1 MADTPVLL
9 PTLPPASTMSHLPL
23 PRSQRSESPFSGTIT
38 ARTEADA
45 DADAATR
52 PPLPEEAGVVHYPVL
67 VPNMRGLDNLL
78 KLEEEWKSKGGKE
91 RLTDEIAVFV
101 AATEVGGL

>member
-38 ARTEADA
+38 TRTEADA
-45 DADAATR
+45 HAATQ
-52 PPLPEEAGVVHYPVL
+52 PLLPEEAGVVHYPVL

-101 AATEVGGL
+101 AATEVGAT